1 MVLYSVPQQY
11 YYGTMN
17 NKQRRTLERMFSRP
31 TPSGLRWADVASLL
45 GAVGVKVT
53 ERSGSRVLL
62 KKGAERIVVHRP
74 HPGPETGRA
83 TVRDI
88 AAFLEA
94 IGVRPK

>member
-1 MVLYSVPQQY
+1 
-11 YYGTMN
+11 MN
-17 NKQRRTLERMFSRP
+17 TKQRRTLERMFSRP
-31 TPSGLRWADVASLL
+31 TPSALRWADVASLL
-45 GAVGVKVT
+45 GAVGVKVA

-62 KKGAERIVVHRP
+62 KKGAERMVVHRP

-94 IGVRPK
+94 IGVRPE

>member
-1 MVLYSVPQQY
+1 
-11 YYGTMN
+11 MN
-17 NKQRRTLERMFSRP
+17 SKQCRTLERMFSRP
-31 TPSGLRWADVASLL
+31 TPPGLRWTDVASLL

-53 ERSGSRVLL
+53 ERSGSRGLL

-74 HPGPETGRA
+74 HPGSETGRA

-94 IGVRPK
+94 IGVRPE